1 MYIVYTEARSILME
15 EDGQARGVLAQLAA
29 RDASRQ
35 QQIERARES
44 RMDEADPKES
54 VAAFWS
60 SFKSQL
66 EGARTAGAFHRHANQ
81 PGASL
86 ASCEGGFSLLFR
98 GPE

>member
-1 MYIVYTEARSILME
+1 ME

-66 EGARTAGAFHRHANQ
+66 EGARTGGAFHRHANE
-81 PGASL
+81 PGDSL
-86 ASCEGGFSLLFR
+86 ASCEGFVSLVFR